1 MSLTT
6 AAEIQDQDVPQ
17 RDITVTKMDGS
28 EFRVEVECADWSLV
42 KVSDLKRI
50 IAVHENIS
58 FDAFDISSGDVVL
71 KSPEQLKLSLINAGI
86 LDGVFITMKKGD
98 DCPPASDECTVC
110 RMPYNCW
117 QDLLCRRCYWQQM
130 VTSQQPFPREADPQF
145 FVTDDESQD
154 EDDCELV

>member
-1 MSLTT
+1 M
-6 AAEIQDQDVPQ
+6 PC
-17 RDITVTKMDGS
+17 RDITVIKIDGS
-28 EFRVEVECADWSLV
+28 EFKVEVEGVHLRRGV
-42 KVSDLKRI
+42 TVGDLKRI
-50 IAVHENIS
+50 IAVDENIS
-58 FDAFDISSGDVVL
+58 FDKFDSSFGDVVL
-71 KSPEQLKLSLINAGI
+71 KSPEQLKLSLRDAGI
-86 LDGVFITMKKGD
+86 VDTVSMTMKKGED
-98 DCPPASDECTVC
+98 YRYDSDECTVC